1 MAHSEL
7 IRTVPELLA
16 RHAAAQ
22 GDRIAFSDA
31 SRAVGYAALDVRTR
45 RLAGGLR
52 AAGVAA
58 GDRVAILL
66 GNRVEAIES
75 SLAITRAAAVGVP
88 LNPRSSDAELAHALG
103 DSAAQVIF
111 TDASR
116 LPQVRRTSS
125 SLVVLVGDGD
135 DAPDG
140 CLRYEDLAGREAPC
154 RAADDL
160 ALDDPAWLHYTSGTT
175 GRAKGVLSTQR
186 AGLWSAAACHA
197 PIFGLSA
204 RDRLLWPLPLF
215 HSFSYSL
222 CLLGVVATGASAHV
236 LGEESLLDALYEH
249 EPTMLAGV
257 PTVYHRLVESAR
269 RDGRKPS
276 GLRLCVTAG
285 APLTPRLCAE
295 AEEVLGAPL
304 LDAYGSTETCG
315 MIAANRPEG
324 PRVAGSCGPPV
335 PGVEI
340 RLVDPHSA
348 EDVPDEEEGEVWVRG
363 PGLML
368 GYHGDRESPF
378 VDGWYRTGD
387 LGRRVAHGHLAL
399 TGRFKELIIRGGE
412 NIHPEEVERVL
423 LGCPGVSDAVVTG
436 VPHEVFGEVPVA
448 FVVPGPEGFDPEAL
462 LAACRAEL
470 TEAKVPDAVHVIDAV
485 PRTSTGKPKRHELT
499 AAGLGG
505 SVRAGAASLE
515 RLVLAEVTAV
525 LGPDSGEADLRRP
538 FAELGLTSM
547 AGIVLS
553 DRLSARTG
561 VELPSTLVFDHPTPA
576 SVAAH
581 LRARLGGEAR
591 PRGRAALER
600 APADDDP
607 IAIVSMACRYPGG
620 VASPE
625 DLWRLVLDERDATS
639 GFPEDRD
646 WDVQALYDPDP
657 DMPGKSLTLRGG
669 FLDNPADFDPAF
681 FGMSPKEALATDP
694 QQRLLLETSWEL
706 FERAG
711 IDPVSVRG
719 SDTGVFVGVMY
730 DDYGMRF
737 INDPHEL
744 EAHLALGSAGSVA
757 SGRISYTLGLRGPS
771 MTLDTAC
778 SSSLVALHL
787 AARALRAGECSLA
800 AAGGVTVMATPSTFT
815 AFSRLRGLAPDG
827 RCKSFAAAADG
838 TGWSEGAGLLLL
850 ERLSDA
856 RRNGHPVLALLR
868 GTAVNSDGPSN
879 GLAAPS
885 GPAQQEVI
893 HEALSAAGLAVQDVD
908 AVEAHGTGTML
919 GDPIEAQALIA
930 TYGSRRP
937 EAPPLLLGSVKSN
950 LGHTQAAAGVA
961 GVIKMVQALRHGLL
975 PRTLHV
981 DAPSGHVD
989 WSRGT
994 VELLTGAR
1002 AWPETGRPRRAG
1014 VSAFGISGTNAH
1026 VILEQA
1032 PEPEPVPG
1040 APGSWAAGSATS
1052 GPDGAGACRPPWL
1065 LSAADEAALR
1075 ARARDL
1081 AALGEVDAVDAA
1093 YSLAVSSSALPLRAV
1108 VARGDRAAL
1117 DALGRG
1123 EPHPDVLVSTARP
1136 APLAML
1142 FTGQGAQRPAM
1153 GARLRQAFP
1162 AFAAAYEEVCRHLD
1176 PHLPAAL
1183 AHVMDHDAA
1192 LLDRT
1197 DFTQAGLFAF
1207 EVAMFRLLESWGI
1220 RPDHLVGHSI
1230 GELAAA
1236 HVAGVFTLPD
1246 AARLVAA
1253 RGRLMG
1259 ALPPGGAMV
1268 AVQATETEVAAA
1280 LSGDLS
1286 GDRAGDWAGAAGIA
1300 SVNGPRS
1307 VVVSGAESAVSA
1319 VAAGFAERGRRTT
1332 RLRVSHAFHS
1342 PLMEPMLGEYGDVLG
1357 DLTLSSPAIP
1367 VISTVTGLPVTEELR
1382 SPEYWVRQVRE
1393 PVRFA
1398 AAVRAAEERGARSY
1412 LEVGPDA
1419 VLTSLVRDCLAA
1431 EDPAVAATGRARG
1444 DDVDVLLEAVAAL
1457 HAGGVPVNWRA
1468 VFAGSGARLIDL
1480 PTYPFQRRRYWVSRH
1495 STVHGGTLRH
1505 PMLTGA
1511 EPEPGTNR
1519 VLCRGRLSAGT
1530 HPWLAG
1536 HVAGGR
1542 TLVPATVLV
1551 ELAVR
1556 AGDEVDCD
1564 LLEDLA
1570 IVAPLEL
1577 PAAGG
1582 VRLQVTLG
1590 EPDETGRRT
1599 VDLDSRPDDAGTREP
1614 WTRHATG
1621 TLGVTAPGKPDETAA
1636 WPPADATPVHVEGAY
1651 DVLAA
1656 AGLAYGPAFRGVRAV
1671 WRRDGDLFAE
1681 VRLPDA
1687 ESAAGYVM
1695 HPALLDAALHASLVA
1710 APELAEARLPFSFSG
1725 VRLLASGA
1733 TELRVHVRELGDSR
1747 IRLNLADGAGSPVAR
1762 IETVTLR
1769 RPAGQHPPR
1778 RPAGNLYGVRW
1789 VEPEQNGE
1797 PTGPR
1802 DDVVV
1807 HVQGR
1812 SRGSDPVAA
1821 VHAATTEALE
1831 MLGSWSASGL
1841 AEGRRLVVVTRD
1853 ATSPDPDLAA
1863 AAVWGLVR
1871 VAQAEYPGHIVLA
1884 DADDSPESA
1893 AALRA
1898 ARASGEPVLAIRAG
1912 TILVPRLTE
1921 TGREEGGPGG
1931 EAVGTL
1937 DTRGTVLV
1945 TGGTGAL
1952 GSVLARHLATHHSA
1966 RHLLLASRR
1975 GEAAD
1980 GVDALRAE
1988 LADLGVSVRVAACDI
2003 SDRAA
2008 VRALVTAA
2016 DPPLSAIVHAAG
2028 VLDDGVLDALTPQRM
2043 AKVLRPKVDAAW
2055 HLHELA
2061 RDLGLSSFVLFSS
2074 AAGLLGNAG
2083 QANYAAANAFLDAL
2097 ARHRAAR
2104 GLPALSLVWG
2114 PWLHAGG
2121 MAGAVRHGPLAPVT
2135 DEQGLSLFDAALAS
2149 PEPVLA
2155 PLLLDRAWNGPV
2167 PELLRGLLR
2176 RARPTAGTTSQ
2187 EEGPGTWRRRL
2198 APLPP
2203 GERLA
2208 ALVEAVRAE
2217 VATVL
2222 GHAGADEVRLDRS
2235 FAELGLDSLAGVM
2248 LRNRLSTLTG
2258 LRLPATVAFDHP
2270 GTEQLAGHLL
2280 DLLGEALPQREHEA
2294 LPQPE
2299 PGPVKSLIAPLYR
2312 RMSQAG
2318 QEVEAMRMLVVAS
2331 MALPTF
2337 PSELRQAHA
2346 LPPERLATGPGGTAL
2361 ICFPDFYPRVATGI
2375 YGRLADLFAGER
2387 DVYEIPYPGLSGGGV
2402 VPEDWHTL
2410 IDLHTETIQRHFGE
2424 RPVVLAGYSVGGCTA
2439 QAVATRLTEA
2449 GTPPAGIAMIDTY
2462 HVTGENEAEQWL
2474 LGMPAHRAA
2483 QLGELFDELFDDTS
2497 LVAMGAYTR
2506 ILRGWQ
2512 PRPAGAPTLLL
2523 RAQDPLPYLGEHP
2536 PGGSAWP
2543 PPVDI
2548 VEVPGHHFQ
2557 LITDRIGTTTS
2568 ALRTWIST
2576 LP

>member
-1 MAHSEL
+1 MAHSEM

-22 GDRIAFSDA
+22 GERIAFSDA
-31 SRAVGYAALDVRTR
+31 SRAVDYASLDVRTM
-45 RLAGGLR
+45 RLAGQLR
-52 AAGVAA
+52 SLGVAA

-66 GNRVEAIES
+66 GNRVEALES

-88 LNPRSSDAELAHALG
+88 LNPRSSDAELAYALR
-103 DSAAQVIF
+103 DSGAQVIF
-111 TDASR
+111 TDVSS
-116 LPQVRRTSS
+116 LPQVRRAASP
-125 SLVVLVGDGD
+125 SLVILVGDGGD
-135 DAPDG
+135 VPDG

-154 RAADDL
+154 RAADEL

-236 LGEESLLDALYEH
+236 LSEESLLDALYER

-257 PTVYHRLVESAR
+257 PTVYHRLVESVR
-269 RDGRKPS
+269 RDGRRPS

-285 APLTPRLCAE
+285 APLAPRLCAE

-315 MIAANRPEG
+315 MIAVNRPEG

-340 RLVDPHSA
+340 RLVDPDST
-348 EDVPDEEEGEVWVRG
+348 EDVPYGDEGEVWVRG

-368 GYHGDRESPF
+368 GYHGDQESPF

-387 LGRRVAHGHLAL
+387 RGRRVAHGHLAL

-412 NIHPEEVERVL
+412 NIYPEEVERVL
-423 LGCPGVSDAVVTG
+423 LGCPGVADAVVAG

-448 FVVPGPEGFDPEAL
+448 FVVPGPEGFDTGAL

-485 PRTSTGKPKRHELT
+485 PRTSTGKPKRHEIT
-499 AAGLGG
+499 ALDLGP
-505 SVRAGAASLE
+505 VPAAEGPLE
-515 RLVLAEVTAV
+515 QLVLAELTTL
-525 LGPDSGEADLRRP
+525 LGLDSGEVDPRRP
-538 FAELGLTSM
+538 FTELGLTSM
-547 AGIVLS
+547 AGIVLK

-576 SVAAH
+576 LVACH
-581 LRARLGGEAR
+581 LRARLSGEAM
-591 PRGRAALER
+591 PRGQVALER

-646 WDVQALYDPDP
+646 WDLTELYDPDP

-737 INDPHEL
+737 VNDPHEL
-744 EAHLALGSAGSVA
+744 EAHLALGSAGSLV
-757 SGRISYTLGLRGPS
+757 SGRISYKLGLRGPS

-893 HEALSAAGLAVQDVD
+893 HEALSAAGLTVQDVD

-950 LGHTQAAAGVA
+950 IGHTQAAAGAA
-961 GVIKMVQALRHGLL
+961 GVIKMVEALRHGLL

-981 DAPSGHVD
+981 DAPTGHVD
-989 WSRGT
+989 WSRKT
-994 VELLTGAR
+994 VELLTEAR

-1032 PEPEPVPG
+1032 PEPEPVPQ
-1040 APGSWAAGSATS
+1040 TS
-1052 GPDGAGACRPPWL
+1052 GTLTSVPQTSAPRKPPWL

-1093 YSLAVSSSALPLRAV
+1093 YSLAVSGSTLPLRAV
-1108 VARGDRAAL
+1108 IAGGDRTAL

-1123 EPHPDVLVSTARP
+1123 EPHPDVLVNTAGP
-1136 APLAML
+1136 APLALL

-1162 AFAAAYEEVCRHLD
+1162 VFAAAFDEVCRHLD
-1176 PHLPAAL
+1176 PHLPASL

-1246 AARLVAA
+1246 AARLVGA
-1253 RGRLMG
+1253 RGRLMS
-1259 ALPPGGAMV
+1259 ALPAGGAMV

-1280 LSGDLS
+1280 LT
-1286 GDRAGDWAGAAGIA
+1286 GAVGIA

-1307 VVVSGAESAVSA
+1307 VVISGAESAVSA
-1319 VAAGFAERGRRTT
+1319 VAAGFAKRGRRTT
-1332 RLRVSHAFHS
+1332 RLRVGHAFHS
-1342 PLMEPMLGEYGDVLG
+1342 PLMEPMLGEYGDVLR
-1357 DLTLSSPAIP
+1357 DITLNSPAIP
-1367 VISTVTGLPVTEELR
+1367 MISTMTGLPVAEELR
-1382 SPEYWVRQVRE
+1382 SPEYWVRQVRD

-1398 AAVRAAEERGARSY
+1398 AAVRTAEERGARSY

-1419 VLTSLVRDCLAA
+1419 VLTSLVRDGLAA
-1431 EDPAVAATGRARG
+1431 EDPAVAATGRARA
-1444 DDVDVLLEAVAAL
+1444 DDVDVLFEAMAAL
-1457 HAGGVPVNWRA
+1457 HARGVPVNWRA
-1468 VFAGSGARLIDL
+1468 VFAGTGARLIDL

-1495 STVHGGTLRH
+1495 STDHRSALRH

-1536 HVAGGR
+1536 HVVGGR
-1542 TLVPATVLV
+1542 ALVPATVLV

-1564 LLEDLA
+1564 VLEDLA

-1582 VRLQVTLG
+1582 VRIQVTLG
-1590 EPDETGRRT
+1590 EPDETRRRT
-1599 VDLDSRPDDAGTREP
+1599 VDIDSRPEHAGTHEA

-1621 TLGVTAPGKPDETAA
+1621 TLGATAAGKPDESAA
-1636 WPPADATPVHVEGAY
+1636 WPPAHATPVHVEGSY
-1651 DVLAA
+1651 DVLAS

-1695 HPALLDAALHASLVA
+1695 HPALLDAALHTSLVA
-1710 APELAEARLPFSFSG
+1710 APELADTRLPFTFSG
-1725 VRLLASGA
+1725 VRLIASGA
-1733 TELRVHVRELGDSR
+1733 TELRVHVRELGDGR
-1747 IRLNLADGAGSPVAR
+1747 IRLNLADGTGSPVAR

-1769 RPAGQHPPR
+1769 RPAGQHTPR
-1778 RPAGNLYGVRW
+1778 RPAGNLYSVRW
-1789 VEPEQNGE
+1789 VQPDQSGE
-1797 PTGPR
+1797 PAGSQ
-1802 DDVVV
+1802 DDVIV
-1807 HVQGR
+1807 HVQGW
-1812 SRGSDPVAA
+1812 SRGCDPVAA
-1821 VHAATTEALE
+1821 VHAATTETLE
-1831 MLGSWSASGL
+1831 VLASWSAVGL
-1841 AEGRRLVVVTRD
+1841 AGGRRLVVVTRD

-1863 AAVWGLVR
+1863 AAVWGLAR
-1871 VAQAEYPGHIVLA
+1871 VAQAEYPGHIVLV
-1884 DADDSPESA
+1884 DVDDTPESA
-1893 AALRA
+1893 AALPV

-1921 TGREEGGPGG
+1921 AGQEMAGTPGQ
-1931 EAVGTL
+1931 EAAGTL

-1952 GSVLARHLATHHSA
+1952 GSVLARHLATRHSA
-1966 RHLLLASRR
+1966 SHLLLASRS

-1980 GVDALRAE
+1980 GVEALRAE

-2008 VRALVTAA
+2008 VRGLVAAA

-2043 AKVLRPKVDAAW
+2043 TKVLRPKVDAAW

-2097 ARHRAAR
+2097 AQHRAAR

-2114 PWLHAGG
+2114 PWQHPCG
-2121 MAGAVRHGPLAPVT
+2121 MAGAVRNGPLAPVT

-2149 PEPVLA
+2149 SESVLA
-2155 PLLLDRAWNGPV
+2155 PLLLDRTWNGPV
-2167 PELLRGLLR
+2167 PALLHSLLR

-2187 EEGPGTWRRRL
+2187 EEQPGTWRRRL

-2203 GERLA
+2203 AERRT

-2222 GHAGADEVRLDRS
+2222 GHTGADEVRLDRS
-2235 FAELGLDSLAGVM
+2235 FAELGIDSLAGVM

-2270 GTEQLAGHLL
+2270 GPEQLAGHLL
-2280 DLLGEALPQREHEA
+2280 DLLDDALPQRENNEV
-2294 LPQPE
+2294 LPQPG

-2318 QEVEAMRMLVVAS
+2318 QEVEAMRMLVTAS

-2337 PSELRQAHA
+2337 PSGLRGAHA
-2346 LPPERLATGPGGTAL
+2346 LPPERLATGPGETAL
-2361 ICFPDFYPRVATGI
+2361 VCFPDFYPRVATGI
-2375 YGRLADLFAGER
+2375 YGRFADLFAGER

-2402 VPEDWHTL
+2402 VPEDWNTL
-2410 IDLHTETIQRHFGE
+2410 IDLHAEILQGHFGD

-2439 QAVATRLTEA
+2439 QAVATRLTEF

-2462 HVTGENEAEQWL
+2462 HVTDENEGDQWL
-2474 LGMPAHRAA
+2474 LGMPAYRAS

-2512 PRPAGAPTLLL
+2512 PRPTGAPTLLL
-2523 RAQDPLPYLGEHP
+2523 RAQDPLPYLREHRP
-2536 PGGSAWP
+2536 VSSSWP
-2543 PPVDI
+2543 PPIDI
-2548 VEVPGHHFQ
+2548 VDVPGHHFH
-2557 LITDRIGTTTS
+2557 LITDKAETTVS
-2568 ALRTWIST
+2568 ALRSWISA
-2576 LP
+2576 LNQ